1 MVYITG
7 DCHADFTRFSTRNFP
22 EQKTMTRDDY
32 VIVCGDFGGVW
43 NFMVPSKDEIYWINW
58 FAQKPFT
65 LLFVDGNHE
74 NFDRLKEYPKVK
86 FHGGMA
92 HKIRDN
98 IYHLM
103 RGYVF
108 DLQGKKFFAFGGAR
122 SHDIQDGI
130 LNFEDYP
137 SINDCIR
144 DYNARTRRG
153 EMLRINHL
161 SWWAD
166 ELPTSAEMKRG
177 IRELEKVNFDVDF
190 VISHCLPQEVCT
202 VAGYRSADKLT
213 MYFNELVLEHKLK
226 FYRWY
231 CGHYHRDEVV
241 MGKFIIKYVEIER
254 VV

>member
-1 MVYITG
+1 MIWITG
-7 DCHADFTRFSTRNFP
+7 DCHADFTRFSMRNFP
-22 EQKTMTRDDY
+22 EQKNMTRDDF

-43 NFMVPSKDEIYWINW
+43 NYLIPSKDEVYWLNW
-58 FAQKPFT
+58 LTEKPFT

-92 HKIRDN
+92 HKIREN
-98 IYHLM
+98 VYHLM

-108 DLQGKKFFAFGGAR
+108 DLQGKKFFAFGGAS

-177 IRELEKVNFDVDF
+177 IRELKKVNFEVDY
-190 VISHCLPQEVCT
+190 VISHCLPQDVC
-202 VAGYRSADKLT
+202 VAAGYMTPDKLT
-213 MYFNELVLEHKLK
+213 MYFNELVLEKKLK
-226 FYRWY
+226 FQRWY
-231 CGHYHRDEVV
+231 CGHYHRSESIFS
-241 MGKFIIKYVEIER
+241 KFVIKYEGLER
-254 VV
+254 IG

>member
-32 VIVCGDFGGVW
+32 VIVCGDFGGIW
-43 NFMVPSKDEIYWINW
+43 NFMVPSKDEIYWLNW
-58 FAQKPFT
+58 FSQKPFT

-86 FHGGMA
+86 YHGGMA

-130 LNFEDYP
+130 LNFEDYQ

-202 VAGYRSADKLT
+202 VAGYRSSDKLT

-241 MGKFIIKYVEIER
+241 MGKYIIKYGEIER

>member
-32 VIVCGDFGGVW
+32 VIVCGDFGGIW
-43 NFMVPSKDEIYWINW
+43 NFMVQSKDEIYWLNW

-108 DLQGKKFFAFGGAR
+108 DLQGKKFFAFGGAS
-122 SHDIQDGI
+122 SHDIQDGV
-130 LNFEDYP
+130 LNFEDYT

-241 MGKFIIKYVEIER
+241 MGKFIIKYGEIER

>member
-32 VIVCGDFGGVW
+32 VIVCGDFGGIW
-43 NFMVPSKDEIYWINW
+43 NFMVPSKDEIYWLNW
-58 FAQKPFT
+58 FSQKPFT

-108 DLQGKKFFAFGGAR
+108 DLQGKKFFAFGGAS
-122 SHDIQDGI
+122 SHDIQDGV
-130 LNFEDYP
+130 LNFEDYT

-241 MGKFIIKYVEIER
+241 MGKFIIKYGEIER

>member
-1 MVYITG
+1 
-7 DCHADFTRFSTRNFP
+7 
-22 EQKTMTRDDY
+22 MTRDDY

-108 DLQGKKFFAFGGAR
+108 DLQGKKFFAFGGAS

-153 EMLRINHL
+153 ELLRINHL

-241 MGKFIIKYVEIER
+241 MGKFIIKYGEIER

>member
-32 VIVCGDFGGVW
+32 VIVCGDFGGIW
-43 NFMVPSKDEIYWINW
+43 NFMVPSKDEIYWLNW
-58 FAQKPFT
+58 FSQKPFT

-177 IRELEKVNFDVDF
+177 IRELEKVNFDIDF

-202 VAGYRSADKLT
+202 VAGYRSSDKLT

-241 MGKFIIKYVEIER
+241 MGKYIIKYGEIER

>member
-32 VIVCGDFGGVW
+32 VIVCGDFGGIW
-43 NFMVPSKDEIYWINW
+43 NFMVPSKDEIYWLNW
-58 FAQKPFT
+58 FSQKPFT

-74 NFDRLKEYPKVK
+74 NFDRLKEFHKVK

-177 IRELEKVNFDVDF
+177 IRELEKANYDVDF
-190 VISHCLPQEVCT
+190 VISHCLPQDVCT
-202 VAGYRSADKLT
+202 AAGYRSADKLT
-213 MYFNELVLEHKLK
+213 MYFNELLLERKLK
-226 FYRWY
+226 FHRWY
-231 CGHYHRDEVV
+231 CGHYHRETTV
-241 MGKFIIKYVEIER
+241 MGKFIIKYGEIER
-254 VV
+254 IV

>member
-1 MVYITG
+1 MIFVTG
-7 DCHADFTRFSTRNFP
+7 DCHANFEKFSTKNFP
-22 EQKTMTRDDY
+22 EQKELTRNDY
-32 VIVCGDFGGVW
+32 VIVCGDFGGIW
-43 NFMVPSKDEIYWINW
+43 DYIVPSKREVYWLDW
-58 FAQKPFT
+58 LAEKPFT

-74 NFDRLKEYPKVK
+74 NFDRLKKYQTVN
-86 FHGGMA
+86 FHGGKA

-98 IYHLM
+98 VFHLL

-108 DLQGKKFFAFGGAR
+108 NLQGKKFFAFGGAS

-130 LNFEDYP
+130 LDPKDYHCML
-137 SINDCIR
+137 DCVK
-144 DYNARTRRG
+144 DYNRRTKYG
-153 EMLRINHL
+153 QMLRIKSL
-161 SWWAD
+161 SWWPN

-177 IRELEKVNFDVDF
+177 IRELSKVNFEVDY
-190 VISHCLPQEVCT
+190 VISHCLPQDACSA
-202 VAGYRSADKLT
+202 AGYRTADKLT